1 MEEVAKIYWDM
12 KKTLVFM
19 GTPDFSVPVLEAL
32 VGSDFHVAAVY
43 TQPDRKS
50 GRGQQVTQSPVK
62 RLALSR
68 GLDVVQ
74 IEKFK
79 VAGTMEKLAALK
91 PDLIVVAAFGL
102 LLPPEVLSLPK
113 SGCANVHPSLLP
125 QHRGPSPV
133 AAAILKGDEVTGV
146 TIMLMDP
153 GMDTGPILSQ
163 KKVPISEE
171 DTTGSLRA
179 KLSQVGAQLLIE
191 TLPLWIEGRINPQPQ
206 DEGRASYSRMIKKE
220 DGEIDWRLTTQE
232 LWRRIRAFDPW
243 PGSFTTWRGN
253 RLKLIK
259 VTPIYDERYG
269 EPGKVVALAPPHKV
283 SVGVQTGDGVL
294 GLVRVQLEGKRELS
308 AEEFVRGQRDFI
320 SSLLL

>member
-1 MEEVAKIYWDM
+1 MFIRLYCR
-12 KKTLVFM
+12 
-19 GTPDFSVPVLEAL
+19 SI
-32 VGSDFHVAAVY
+32 AV
-43 TQPDRKS
+43 RH
-50 GRGQQVTQSPVK
+50 QSPQPFL
-62 RLALSR
+62 R
-68 GLDVVQ
+68 
-74 IEKFK
+74 
-79 VAGTMEKLAALK
+79 
-91 PDLIVVAAFGL
+91 
-102 LLPPEVLSLPK
+102 
-113 SGCANVHPSLLP
+113 
-125 QHRGPSPV
+125 
-133 AAAILKGDEVTGV
+133 GDEVTAAP
-146 TIMLMDP
+146 IILMDP
-153 GMDTGPILSQ
+153 GRDPGPILSQ

-269 EPGKVVALAPPHKV
+269 EPGKVVALAPPHTV

-320 SSLLL
+320 GSLLL